1 MALAK
6 CAATSLVASTS
17 KTLVCCTSCLGG
29 RRPSNGL
36 PKSGRGAPLK
46 TARRNQAQSVAGGP
60 FEDGQAQEGSPF
72 LLTTTNS
79 INSGDQQIET
89 KLARNLRCRGL
100 VHWRTRGG
108 FDVSYAAPARAVRK
122 MNSCS
127 KLLGVACWD
136 TSLCTSQAWKT
147 FVRSRH
153 TDYRHSVSVGLG
165 RTVQRTRAASR
176 KRSETRSCVCTR
188 AACASSED

>member
-1 MALAK
+1 MGSTHTLTVSARSVALAK

-122 MNSCS
+122 LNSCS
-127 KLLGVACWD
+127 KLPSCMLGHFTLHIASMED
-136 TSLCTSQAWKT
+136 I
-147 FVRSRH
+147 RSF
-153 TDYRHSVSVGLG
+153 
-165 RTVQRTRAASR
+165 
-176 KRSETRSCVCTR
+176 
-188 AACASSED
+188 